1 MVDLLLLS
9 LSRLQFAITVAFH
22 FLFVPLTLGLGLL
35 VAVMETIYY
44 KNKDEIWRK
53 MADFWGRI
61 FKINFG
67 IGLVTGLAMTFQFGT
82 NWGSYAE
89 FMGDVFGPPLAVE
102 ALLAFFLEGTFFG
115 AWIFLDRNRQKLK
128 AFSMWM
134 VALGTNISSLWIIT
148 ANGFMQ
154 NPVGYE
160 MAADGSKVVMTDFFA
175 LLTNSYVWYMLIHTL
190 LSAYLLTAF
199 VIMGICAYHFLK
211 RNNNEVF
218 KKSFSIAVTIA
229 LATAVM
235 LPVLGHGYAQYV
247 AALQPAKGAAMDG
260 IWETGSSVPM
270 YLIQVPDSSTGSN
283 SVQLLGIP
291 GLASFLYTGSFSGQ
305 ITGLNQLP
313 QDILPPVD
321 LVFWSFRLMTILG
334 SLFII
339 EALIGSYLQKSG
351 KLYTSDKYLKLLM
364 WSIPLP
370 YIAITAGWNVAEIG
384 RQPWLVYGL
393 LKTANGLS
401 SVPSSDVLLSIVL
414 ISAFYLILIVFEIY
428 LIKKTVVNATGVQ

>member
-1 MVDLLLLS
+1 MVELLL

-22 FLFVPLTLGLGLL
+22 FLFVPLTLGLALL
-35 VAVMETIYY
+35 VAGMETMYY
-44 KNKDEIWRK
+44 RKKDETWRR

-61 FKINFG
+61 FKINFA

-82 NWGSYAE
+82 NWGAYAE

-115 AWIFLDRNRQKLK
+115 AWLFLDRSRQKLK

-160 MAADGSKVVMTDFFA
+160 MAADGSKVIMTDFFA
-175 LLTNSYVWYMLIHTL
+175 LLTNSYVWHMLVHTL

-199 VIMGICAYHFLK
+199 LIMGICAYHFLK
-211 RNNNEVF
+211 RNNSEVF
-218 KKSFSIAVTIA
+218 KKSFRIAVIIA
-229 LATAVM
+229 FLTSFT
-235 LPVLGHGYAQYV
+235 LPVLGHIYAQYV
-247 AALQPAKGAAMDG
+247 TELQPAKGAAMDA
-260 IWETGSSVPM
+260 IWESGSSVPM

-283 SVQLLGIP
+283 SIELLGLP
-291 GLASFLYTGSFSGQ
+291 GVASFLYTGSFSGT

-313 QDILPPVD
+313 QDELPHVEII
-321 LVFWSFRLMTILG
+321 FWSFRLMTILG
-334 SLFII
+334 SLFMI
-339 EALIGSYLQKSG
+339 EALAGLYLQKSG
-351 KLYTSDKYLKLLM
+351 KLYTSDKYLKLLIF
-364 WSIPLP
+364 SIPLP
-370 YIAITAGWNVAEIG
+370 YIAIIAGWIVAEMG

-393 LKTANGLS
+393 LKTADGIS
-401 SVPSSDVLLSIVL
+401 SVSASDVMLSVVL
-414 ISAFYLILIVFEIY
+414 ISALYLVLMVFEIY
-428 LIKKTVVNATGVQ
+428 LIKKTVVNATGV

>member
-1 MVDLLLLS
+1 MVELLL

-22 FLFVPLTLGLGLL
+22 FLFVPLTLGLALL
-35 VAVMETIYY
+35 VAGMETVYY
-44 KNKDEIWRK
+44 KNKDETWRK
-53 MADFWGRI
+53 MADFWGRV
-61 FKINFG
+61 FKINFA

-82 NWGSYAE
+82 NWGAYAE

-134 VALGTNISSLWIIT
+134 VALGTSISSLWIII

-154 NPVGYE
+154 HPVGYK
-160 MAADGSKVVMTDFFA
+160 MAADGSKVIMNDFFA
-175 LLTNSYVWYMLIHTL
+175 LITNGYVWYMLIHTL
-190 LSAYLLTAF
+190 LSAYLLTSF

-211 RNNNEVF
+211 QNNNEVF

-247 AALQPAKGAAMDG
+247 AALQPTKGAAMDA

-270 YLIQVPDSSTGSN
+270 YLIQVPDSSIGSN

-291 GLASFLYTGSFSGQ
+291 GLASFLYTGKFSGT
-305 ITGLNQLP
+305 ITGLNQLSK
-313 QDILPPVD
+313 DELPPVEMI
-321 LVFWSFRLMTILG
+321 FWSFRLMTILG

-351 KLYTSDKYLKLLM
+351 KLYTSKKYLKLIM

-370 YIAITAGWNVAEIG
+370 YIAITAGWIVAEVG
-384 RQPWLVYGL
+384 RQPWMVYGL
-393 LKTANGLS
+393 LKTANGVSL
-401 SVPSSDVLLSIVL
+401 VPTSNVLLSMIL
-414 ISAFYLILIVFEIY
+414 ISAFYLILLIFEIY
-428 LIKKTVVNATGVQ
+428 LIKKTVVNATGVE

>member
-1 MVDLLLLS
+1 MFDLLL
-9 LSRLQFAITVAFH
+9 LSRLQFAITVVFH
-22 FLFVPLTLGLGLL
+22 FLFVPLTLGLALL
-35 VAVMETIYY
+35 VAGMETMYY
-44 KNKDEIWRK
+44 KNKDETWRR

-61 FKINFG
+61 FKINFA
-67 IGLVTGLAMTFQFGT
+67 IGLVSGLAMTFQFGT
-82 NWGSYAE
+82 NWGAYAE

-128 AFSMWM
+128 AFSIWM

-154 NPVGYE
+154 NPVGYK
-160 MAADGSKVVMTDFFA
+160 MTADGSKVLMTDFVA
-175 LLTNSYVWYMLIHTL
+175 LLTNSYVWYMLVHTL

-211 RNNNEVF
+211 RNNDEVF
-218 KKSFSIAVTIA
+218 KKSFGIAVTIA
-229 LATAVM
+229 LATAVL
-235 LPVLGHGYAQYV
+235 LPLLGHGYAQYV
-247 AALQPAKGAAMDG
+247 AELQPAKGAAMDA

-270 YLIQVPDSSTGSN
+270 YLMQVPDSNTGSN

-291 GLASFLYTGSFSGQ
+291 GLASFLYTGSFSGT

-313 QDILPPVD
+313 RDVLPPVE

-339 EALIGSYLQKSG
+339 EALIGFYLQKSG
-351 KLYTSDKYLKLLM
+351 KLYSSDKYLKLLM

-370 YIAITAGWNVAEIG
+370 YIAITAGWNVAEVG

-401 SVPSSDVLLSIVL
+401 SVPSSDVLLSILL
-414 ISAFYLILIVFEIY
+414 ISAFYLILMVFEIY
-428 LIKKTVVNATGVQ
+428 LIMKTVVNAPGVE

>member
-1 MVDLLLLS
+1 
-9 LSRLQFAITVAFH
+9 
-22 FLFVPLTLGLGLL
+22 
-35 VAVMETIYY
+35 
-44 KNKDEIWRK
+44 
-53 MADFWGRI
+53 
-61 FKINFG
+61 
-67 IGLVTGLAMTFQFGT
+67 MTFQFGT
-82 NWGSYAE
+82 NWGAYAE

-102 ALLAFFLEGTFFG
+102 ALMAFFLEGTFFG
-115 AWIFLDRNRQKLK
+115 AWIFLDRSRQKLK

-134 VALGTNISSLWIIT
+134 VALGTNMSSFWIIA

-175 LLTNSYVWYMLIHTL
+175 LLTNSYVWYMLVHTL

-199 VIMGICAYHFLK
+199 LIMGICAYHFLK
-211 RNNNEVF
+211 RNNNEAF

-247 AALQPAKGAAMDG
+247 AELQPAKGAAMDA

-291 GLASFLYTGSFSGQ
+291 GLASFLYTGSFSGT

-313 QDILPPVD
+313 QDELPPVEI
-321 LVFWSFRLMTILG
+321 VFWSFRLMTILG

-339 EALIGSYLQKSG
+339 EALAGLYLQKSG
-351 KLYTSDKYLKLLM
+351 RLYTSDKYLKLLM

-370 YIAITAGWNVAEIG
+370 YIAIIAGWNVTEIG

-401 SVPSSDVLLSIVL
+401 SVPTSDVLLSVVL
-414 ISAFYLILIVFEIY
+414 ISAFYLILMVFEIY
-428 LIKKTVVNATGVQ
+428 LIKKTVVNATGVE

>member
-1 MVDLLLLS
+1 MVELIL
-9 LSRLQFAITVAFH
+9 LSRLQFAITAAFH
-22 FLFVPLTLGLGLL
+22 FIFVPLTLGLALL
-35 VAVMETIYY
+35 VASMETMYY
-44 KNKDEIWRK
+44 RNKDETWRK
-53 MADFWGRI
+53 MADFWGRV
-61 FKINFG
+61 FKINFAV
-67 IGLVTGLAMTFQFGT
+67 GLVSGLTLTFQFGT
-82 NWGSYAE
+82 NWGAYAE

-128 AFSMWM
+128 TFSMWM

-160 MAADGSKVVMTDFFA
+160 MATDGSKVVMTDFFA
-175 LLTNSYVWYMLIHTL
+175 LITNGYVWYMLVHTL

-199 VIMGICAYHFLK
+199 LIMGICAYHFLK
-211 RNNNEVF
+211 GNNSKVF

-247 AALQPAKGAAMDG
+247 TELQPAKGAAMDA
-260 IWETGSSVPM
+260 IWETGSRVPM

-283 SVQLLGIP
+283 SVQLLRIP
-291 GLASFLYTGSFSGQ
+291 GLASFLYTGSFSGK
-305 ITGLNQLP
+305 ITGLNQLH
-313 QDILPPVD
+313 QDELPPVGMI
-321 LVFWSFRLMTILG
+321 FWSFRLMTVLG

-339 EALIGSYLQKSG
+339 EALLGLYLQKSG

-370 YIAITAGWNVAEIG
+370 YIAITAGWIVAEVG

-393 LKTANGLS
+393 LKTANGIS
-401 SVPSSDVLLSIVL
+401 SVPISYVLLSVAL
-414 ISAFYLILIVFEIY
+414 ISTFYLILMVFEIY
-428 LIKKTVVNATGVQ
+428 LIKKTVVNATGAE

>member
-1 MVDLLLLS
+1 MVELLL

-22 FLFVPLTLGLGLL
+22 FLFVPLTLGLALL
-35 VAVMETIYY
+35 VAGMETVCY
-44 KNKDEIWRK
+44 KNKDETWRK
-53 MADFWGRI
+53 MAEFWGRI
-61 FKINFG
+61 FKINFA
-67 IGLVTGLAMTFQFGT
+67 IGLVSGLAMTFQFGT
-82 NWGSYAE
+82 NWGAYAE

-102 ALLAFFLEGTFFG
+102 ALFAFFLEGTFFG

-134 VALGTNISSLWIIT
+134 VALGTNISSLWIII

-160 MAADGSKVVMTDFFA
+160 MAANGNKVVMIDFFA
-175 LLTNSYVWYMLIHTL
+175 LLTNSYVWYMLVHTL

-199 VIMGICAYHFLK
+199 LIMGICAYHFLK

-247 AALQPAKGAAMDG
+247 TELQPAKGAAMDA

-270 YLIQVPDSSTGSN
+270 YLIQVPDSKTGSN
-283 SVQLLGIP
+283 SVQLLGTP
-291 GLASFLYTGSFSGQ
+291 GLASFLYTGSFSGT

-313 QDILPPVD
+313 QDELPPVEM
-321 LVFWSFRLMTILG
+321 VFWSFKLMTIMG
-334 SLFII
+334 FLFII
-339 EALIGSYLQKSG
+339 EALVGSYLQKSG
-351 KLYTSDKYLKLLM
+351 NLYTSDKYLKLLI

-370 YIAITAGWNVAEIG
+370 FIAIIAGWNVTEIG

-393 LKTANGLS
+393 LKTANGIS
-401 SVPSSDVLLSIVL
+401 SVPTSYVLLSVVL
-414 ISAFYLILIVFEIY
+414 ISAFYLILMVFEIY
-428 LIKKTVVNATGVQ
+428 LIRKTVVNATGVE

>member
-1 MVDLLLLS
+1 MVELLL

-22 FLFVPLTLGLGLL
+22 FLFVPLTLGLALL
-35 VAVMETIYY
+35 VAGMETIYY
-44 KNKDEIWRK
+44 KNKDETWRR
-53 MADFWGRI
+53 MADFWGRV
-61 FKINFG
+61 FKINFA

-82 NWGSYAE
+82 NWGAYAE

-115 AWIFLDRNRQKLK
+115 AWIFLDRSRQKLK

-199 VIMGICAYHFLK
+199 LIMGICAYHFLK

-218 KKSFSIAVTIA
+218 RKSFRIAVAIA
-229 LATAVM
+229 LITAVL

-247 AALQPAKGAAMDG
+247 AELQPAKGAAMDAV
-260 IWETGSSVPM
+260 WETGSRVPM

-283 SVQLLGIP
+283 SVQLLEIP
-291 GLASFLYTGSFSGQ
+291 GLASFLYTGSFNGT
-305 ITGLNQLP
+305 ITGLNQLA
-313 QDILPPVD
+313 QDELPPVGM
-321 LVFWSFRLMTILG
+321 VFWSFRLMTILG

-339 EALIGSYLQKSG
+339 EALLGLYLQKSG

-370 YIAITAGWNVAEIG
+370 YIAITAGWIVAEVG
-384 RQPWLVYGL
+384 
-393 LKTANGLS
+393 S
-401 SVPSSDVLLSIVL
+401 SR
-414 ISAFYLILIVFEIY
+414 
-428 LIKKTVVNATGVQ
+428 G

>member
-1 MVDLLLLS
+1 MVELLL

-22 FLFVPLTLGLGLL
+22 FLFVPLTLGLAFL
-35 VAVMETIYY
+35 VAVMETVYY
-44 KNKDEIWRK
+44 KNKDETWRR

-61 FKINFG
+61 FKINFA
-67 IGLVTGLAMTFQFGT
+67 IGLVTGLSMTFQFGT
-82 NWGSYAE
+82 NWGAYSE

-115 AWIFLDRNRQKLK
+115 AWVFLDRSRQKLK

-154 NPVGYE
+154 NPVGYK
-160 MAADGSKVVMTDFFA
+160 MAADGSKVIMTDFLA
-175 LLTNSYVWYMLIHTL
+175 LVTNSYVWYMLVHTL

-199 VIMGICAYHFLK
+199 LIMGICAYHFLK
-211 RNNNEVF
+211 RNNSEVF
-218 KKSFSIAVTIA
+218 RKSFGIAVAIA
-229 LATAVM
+229 LVTAVL

-247 AALQPAKGAAMDG
+247 AELQPAKGAAMDA
-260 IWETGSSVPM
+260 IWETGSGVPM

-283 SVQLLGIP
+283 SVQFLGIP
-291 GLASFLYTGSFSGQ
+291 GLASFLYTGSFSGT
-305 ITGLNQLP
+305 ITGLNQLA
-313 QDILPPVD
+313 QDELPPVGM
-321 LVFWSFRLMTILG
+321 VFWSFRLMTILG

-339 EALIGSYLQKSG
+339 EALLGLYLQKSG

-370 YIAITAGWNVAEIG
+370 YVAITAGWIVAEVG
-384 RQPWLVYGL
+384 RQPWIVYGL
-393 LKTANGLS
+393 LKTANGIS
-401 SVPSSDVLLSIVL
+401 SVPISDVLLSVVL
-414 ISAFYLILIVFEIY
+414 ISTFYLVLIVFEIY
-428 LIKKTVVNATGVQ
+428 LIKKTVVNATGVE

>member
-1 MVDLLLLS
+1 MVELLL

-22 FLFVPLTLGLGLL
+22 FLFVPLTLGLALL
-35 VAVMETIYY
+35 VAGMETMYY
-44 KNKDEIWRK
+44 RNKDETWRR

-61 FKINFG
+61 LKINFA

-82 NWGSYAE
+82 HWGAYAE

-115 AWIFLDRNRQKLK
+115 AWIFLGRSRQKLK
-128 AFSMWM
+128 TFSMWM

-160 MAADGSKVVMTDFFA
+160 MAADGSKVIMTDFFA
-175 LLTNSYVWYMLIHTL
+175 LLANSYVWYMLVHTL

-199 VIMGICAYHFLK
+199 LIMGICAYHFLK
-211 RNNNEVF
+211 RNKNEVF
-218 KKSFSIAVTIA
+218 RKSFGIAVAIA
-229 LATAVM
+229 LATTVM
-235 LPVLGHGYAQYV
+235 LPVLGHSYAQYV
-247 AALQPAKGAAMDG
+247 AELQPAKGAAMDA
-260 IWETGSSVPM
+260 IWETGSGVPM

-291 GLASFLYTGSFSGQ
+291 GLESFLYTGSFSGT
-305 ITGLNQLP
+305 IKGLNQLP
-313 QDILPPVD
+313 QDELPPVEM
-321 LVFWSFRLMTILG
+321 VFWSFRLMTILG

-339 EALIGSYLQKSG
+339 EALSGLYLQKSG

-370 YIAITAGWNVAEIG
+370 YIAITAGWIVAEVG
-384 RQPWLVYGL
+384 RQPWIVYGL
-393 LKTANGLS
+393 LKTANGIS
-401 SVPSSDVLLSIVL
+401 SVPISDVLLSVVL
-414 ISAFYLILIVFEIY
+414 ICALYLVLIVFEIY
-428 LIKKTVVNATGVQ
+428 LIKKTVVNATGAE

>member
-1 MVDLLLLS
+1 MVELIL

-22 FLFVPLTLGLGLL
+22 FLFVPLTLGLALL
-35 VAVMETIYY
+35 VAGMETMYY
-44 KNKDEIWRK
+44 RNKDETWRR

-61 FKINFG
+61 FKINFA
-67 IGLVTGLAMTFQFGT
+67 IGLVTGFAMTFQFGT

-115 AWIFLDRNRQKLK
+115 AWIFLDRKRQKLK

-160 MAADGSKVVMTDFFA
+160 MAADGSKVIMTDFFA
-175 LLTNSYVWYMLIHTL
+175 LLANSYVWYMLVHTL
-190 LSAYLLTAF
+190 LAAYLLTAF
-199 VIMGICAYHFLK
+199 LIMGICAYHFLK
-211 RNNNEVF
+211 RNKNEVF
-218 KKSFSIAVTIA
+218 RKSFSIAVVIA
-229 LATAVM
+229 LATSVI
-235 LPVLGHGYAQYV
+235 LPVLGHSYAQYV
-247 AALQPAKGAAMDG
+247 VELQPAKGAAMDA

-291 GLASFLYTGSFSGQ
+291 GLASFLYTGSFSGM
-305 ITGLNQLP
+305 IKGLNQLP
-313 QDILPPVD
+313 QDELPPVEM
-321 LVFWSFRLMTILG
+321 VFWSFRLMTMLG

-339 EALIGSYLQKSG
+339 EALLGVYLQKSG

-364 WSIPLP
+364 LSIPLP
-370 YIAITAGWNVAEIG
+370 YIAITAGWIVAEVG
-384 RQPWLVYGL
+384 RQPWIVYGL
-393 LKTANGLS
+393 LKTSNGIS
-401 SVPSSDVLLSIVL
+401 SVSISDVLLSIGL
-414 ISAFYLILIVFEIY
+414 ICTTYLVLIVFELY
-428 LIKKTVVNATGVQ
+428 LIKKTVVNATGAE

>member
-1 MVDLLLLS
+1 MVELLL

-22 FLFVPLTLGLGLL
+22 FLFVPLTLGLALL
-35 VAVMETIYY
+35 VAGMETMYY

-53 MADFWGRI
+53 MADFWGRV
-61 FKINFG
+61 FKINFA

-82 NWGSYAE
+82 NWGAYAE

-115 AWIFLDRNRQKLK
+115 AWIFLDRSRQKLK

-175 LLTNSYVWYMLIHTL
+175 LLTNSYVWYMLVHTL
-190 LSAYLLTAF
+190 LSAYFLTAF
-199 VIMGICAYHFLK
+199 LIMGICAYHFLK

-218 KKSFSIAVTIA
+218 KKSFRIAVTIA
-229 LATAVM
+229 FATAVL

-247 AALQPAKGAAMDG
+247 AELQPAKGAAMDA

-270 YLIQVPDSSTGSN
+270 YLIQIPDSSTGSN
-283 SVQLLGIP
+283 SVELLGIP
-291 GLASFLYTGSFSGQ
+291 GLGSFLYTGSFTGT

-313 QDILPPVD
+313 QDELPPVGM
-321 LVFWSFRLMTILG
+321 VFWSFRLMTILG

-339 EALIGSYLQKSG
+339 EALSGLYLQKSG

-370 YIAITAGWNVAEIG
+370 YIAIIAGWIVAEVG
-384 RQPWLVYGL
+384 RQPWIVYGL
-393 LKTANGLS
+393 LKTANGIS
-401 SVPSSDVLLSIVL
+401 SVPISDVLFSIVL
-414 ISAFYLILIVFEIY
+414 ISAFYLILVVFEIY
-428 LIKKTVVNATGVQ
+428 LIKKTVVNATGVE